1 MENHMELCF
10 DALSVNESFARMA
23 VVAFMSE
30 LDPTLEEIED
40 VRMAVSE
47 AVTNAVIHG
56 YNINQEEKTSQ
67 EDVVDKEKVWV
78 RCRYD
83 GKNLEI
89 VVEDKGVG
97 IVDVHK
103 AMEPFYTTDGGHE
116 RAGMGFAFMNAF
128 MDELV
133 VDSKLNE
140 GTIVKMKKE
149 IGRGMC

>member
-56 YNINQEEKTSQ
+56 YNINQ
-67 EDVVDKEKVWV
+67 D
-78 RCRYD
+78 
-83 GKNLEI
+83 
-89 VVEDKGVG
+89 
-97 IVDVHK
+97 
-103 AMEPFYTTDGGHE
+103 
-116 RAGMGFAFMNAF
+116 AG
-128 MDELV
+128 
-133 VDSKLNE
+133 
-140 GTIVKMKKE
+140 
-149 IGRGMC
+149 